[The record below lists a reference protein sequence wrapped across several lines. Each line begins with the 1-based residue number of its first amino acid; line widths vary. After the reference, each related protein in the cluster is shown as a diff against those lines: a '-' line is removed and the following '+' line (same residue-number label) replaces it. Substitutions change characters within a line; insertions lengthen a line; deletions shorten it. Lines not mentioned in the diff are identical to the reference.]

1 MSTCTE
7 CSVKLNDDNWLP
19 SCQRKHYY
27 MCKSCIKINNDKRNP
42 HQNQQNLYINGKY
55 VSRKDPRYK
64 IFKPG
69 NYKNIGDA
77 IFEQSEV
84 SSIKEGYVYVI
95 TNKAW
100 PDWVKIG
107 MAIDA
112 EDRCNGYQTS
122 SPHRDYILEHSV
134 YSNDR
139 RKAEQQAHTRATKLA
154 TETNGE
160 WFKLTVQQAKEVLDN
175 LDEYRLGT
183 TEEANTDTPKD
194 KLQERPIQADLW
206 SYAEDRETKRVS

>member
-1 MSTCTE
+1 
-7 CSVKLNDDNWLP
+7 
-19 SCQRKHYY
+19 
-27 MCKSCIKINNDKRNP
+27 
-42 HQNQQNLYINGKY
+42 
-55 VSRKDPRYK
+55 
-64 IFKPG
+64 
-69 NYKNIGDA
+69 
-77 IFEQSEV
+77 
-84 SSIKEGYVYVI
+84 VYVI
-95 TNKAW
+95 TNNAW
-100 PDWVKIG
+100 PEWVKIG

-160 WFKLTVQQAKEVLDN
+160 WFKLTVQQAIEVLDN
-175 LDEYRLGT
+175 LDEHRPRAT
-183 TEEANTDTPKD
+183 KEANTDTPKD

-206 SYAEDRETKRVS
+206 SYAEDKEAKRVS